1 MSLDYRIIKS
11 ERKVDNRWVVP
22 YCAWLLWKYKYHI
35 NVKSITSIKA
45 IKYIYKYVYKGH
57 DCTTMQFG
65 TCQNEVQLYLDARY
79 ISSYESGW
87 RIYKFHMHKESPNV
101 RHLQVHVEKE
111 NLISWDEEQTPDT
124 QTMMEQAAFWNT
136 TLSAYFKANEKYPNE
151 TKDLLYQDFPSKFV
165 WQTKQ

>member
-79 ISSYESGW
+79 ISSYESG
-87 RIYKFHMHKESPNV
+87 
-101 RHLQVHVEKE
+101 
-111 NLISWDEEQTPDT
+111 
-124 QTMMEQAAFWNT
+124 
-136 TLSAYFKANEKYPNE
+136 
-151 TKDLLYQDFPSKFV
+151 
-165 WQTKQ
+165 